1 MNDKELFLKRMFLYR
16 LQHWIAFLLSPSI
29 WFGTLSW
36 VASKWHKTGNVWFQD
51 TFMTIILCAP
61 FIIFFIYN
69 TITYFYSKYL
79 VERYGIEMFS
89 DLDQD
94 WLIEHQAFDC
104 KVFGECFARSIQCR
118 KIAGPYMLMVMI
130 PAILINIYVA
140 TGSGILYFGLYFLYR
155 DVYLDTA
162 VSYKVPRAFG
172 GGGVVVSKIIDPDFN
187 KIIDSN
193 LNKKNDDKEVRD

>member
-1 MNDKELFLKRMFLYR
+1 MNDKEIFLKRMFLYE
-16 LQHWIAFLLSPSI
+16 LQHWIAWVLSPSI
-29 WFGTLSW
+29 WFGTFIL
-36 VASKWHKTGNVWFQD
+36 VLRTENKPD
-51 TFMTIILCAP
+51 TSIEDTSTIIFFCAP

-69 TITYFYSKYL
+69 TITYFYSKDL

-89 DLDQD
+89 NLDQD

-104 KVFGECFARSIQCR
+104 KVFGEHFARLIQCR

-140 TGSGILYFGLYFLYR
+140 LCTGISYLGLYFLYC
-155 DVYLDTA
+155 DVYLDMA

-172 GGGVVVSKIIDPDFN
+172 GGGVVIS

-193 LNKKNDDKEVRD
+193 FNKKNDDKEEGN

>member
-1 MNDKELFLKRMFLYR
+1 MNDKEIFLKRMFLYE
-16 LQHWIAFLLSPSI
+16 LQHWVAWILSPSI
-29 WFGTLSW
+29 WFGTFFLVVSE
-36 VASKWHKTGNVWFQD
+36 WHKTGNVWFQD
-51 TFMTIILCAP
+51 TCFSILLGGPFVGCA
-61 FIIFFIYN
+61 IYN

-79 VERYGIEMFS
+79 AQRYGIEMFS

-104 KVFGECFARSIQCR
+104 KVFGEHFARLIQCR

-140 TGSGILYFGLYFLYR
+140 LCTGISYLGLYFLYC
-155 DVYLDTA
+155 DVYLDMA

-172 GGGVVVSKIIDPDFN
+172 GGGVVIS

-193 LNKKNDDKEVRD
+193 FNKKNDDKEEGN